1 MQSGNIVEFKG
12 VQKTYDGRNL
22 VIRNLD
28 LGVRKGEF
36 LTLLGGSGSG
46 KTTTLMMLA
55 GFETPTRGHIMMND
69 VPIEHVAPHRRGIGV
84 VFQNYALFPHMTVEQ
99 NLAYPLRMRGESRA
113 EIARKVA
120 RQVDMVRL
128 HGMEQRRP
136 QELSGGQQQ
145 RVALARS
152 LVFEP
157 ELVLMDEPLGA
168 LDKALREHMQYEIK
182 QIHRDLGVTIV
193 YVTHDQSEALAM
205 SDRIAIF
212 QNGDIVQI
220 DSPHDLYERPA
231 NVYVAGF
238 IGENNILAG
247 SVERHAGDGAIAV
260 KLPCGREVTA
270 KTAGADPATGAKTT
284 LTVRPDRLVIGG
296 DAPSLGNSLP
306 GRVLD
311 VTYLGDH
318 FRAQIDIGGD
328 QKIVVRRPS
337 GQLSGKLESGDEI
350 LVGWR
355 VEDGLVFL

>member
-1 MQSGNIVEFKG
+1 
-12 VQKTYDGRNL
+12 
-22 VIRNLD
+22 
-28 LGVRKGEF
+28 
-36 LTLLGGSGSG
+36 
-46 KTTTLMMLA
+46 
-55 GFETPTRGHIMMND
+55 
-69 VPIEHVAPHRRGIGV
+69 
-84 VFQNYALFPHMTVEQ
+84 
-99 NLAYPLRMRGESRA
+99 
-113 EIARKVA
+113 
-120 RQVDMVRL
+120 
-128 HGMEQRRP
+128 
-136 QELSGGQQQ
+136 
-145 RVALARS
+145 
-152 LVFEP
+152 
-157 ELVLMDEPLGA
+157 
-168 LDKALREHMQYEIK
+168 MQYEIK

-247 SVERHAGDGAIAV
+247 SVERQAGGGAIAV

-270 KTAGADPATGAKTT
+270 KAAGADPATGAKTT
-284 LTVRPDRLVIGG
+284 LTVRPDRLIIGN